1 MTDPLTNNIAVER
14 VKQFV
19 NRIRQL
25 EGEDPVPWDVHEVV
39 VGQSVFDGILVEVPV
54 TTTVPTGYKY
64 IVALD
69 VDSNAITVFPVR
81 DPTVPLSSAGDS
93 SIDYVNHPPHYLGHP
108 SGIECIDVT
117 RHMGFNL
124 GNVVKYIWRAGL
136 KDQTPTLLDLRKAQ
150 WYLNNEIDKV
160 AKEKEATHQQEV
172 VRDVTEFVRKGV
184 DNGHDVT

>member
-1 MTDPLTNNIAVER
+1 
-14 VKQFV
+14 
-19 NRIRQL
+19 
-25 EGEDPVPWDVHEVV
+25 
-39 VGQSVFDGILVEVPV
+39 
-54 TTTVPTGYKY
+54 
-64 IVALD
+64 
-69 VDSNAITVFPVR
+69 
-81 DPTVPLSSAGDS
+81 
-93 SIDYVNHPPHYLGHP
+93 
-108 SGIECIDVT
+108 
-117 RHMGFNL
+117 MGFNL

>member
-1 MTDPLTNNIAVER
+1 MTDALTNNIAAEH
-14 VKQFV
+14 VKRFV
-19 NRIRQL
+19 DRIRQL

-39 VGQSVFDGILVEVPV
+39 VEQSIFDGVLVEVPV
-54 TTTVPTGYKY
+54 TTTVQPGYTY

-69 VDSNAITVFPVR
+69 IDTNAITVFPFR
-81 DPTVPLSSAGDS
+81 DPSVQLTSADMS
-93 SIDYVNHPPHYLGHP
+93 NIDYVNHPPHYLGHP

-136 KDQTPTLLDLRKAQ
+136 KDQTPTLLDLRKAL
-150 WYLNNEIDKV
+150 WYLNNEIDKI
-160 AKEKEATHQQEV
+160 AKENEATHQKEV
-172 VRDVTEFVRKGV
+172 VRDVTEFVKKGI